1 MKIAKGIAQ
10 VHSYNV
16 VSSLS
21 TMCSFLAY
29 FSLFCC
35 PVGKWTDDVVRVALI
50 AFAATFVESLP
61 ISTKLDDN
69 LTVPVTAICVGSVLY
84 SIG

>member
-1 MKIAKGIAQ
+1 M
-10 VHSYNV
+10 

-21 TMCSFLAY
+21 TMCSFLVY
-29 FSLFCC
+29 FSHFGY
-35 PVGKWTDDVVRVALI
+35 PIGKWTDDVVRVALI
-50 AFAATFVESLP
+50 ALGATFVESLP

-69 LTVPVTAICVGSVLY
+69 LTVPVTAVFVGSVLY

>member
-1 MKIAKGIAQ
+1 MNKF
-10 VHSYNV
+10 
-16 VSSLS
+16 SSLS
-21 TMCSFLAY
+21 TVCSFVAY
-29 FSLFCC
+29 FSLFGS
-35 PVGKWTDDVVRVALI
+35 PIGKWTDDVIRVALV

-69 LTVPVTAICVGSVLY
+69 LTVPVTAVFVGSVLY